1 MAFLVQQ
8 DQLFVLKGT
17 KGRDVK
23 RTVGIHQQDLVTD
36 EGRSGTESGQ
46 GIVAARTEGHMPF
59 MMKQHREF
67 FLEFA
72 PFSNTFPFLVMVQPG
87 FGDNQG
93 SGTTEVIVVIV
104 DADNG
109 MFLAR

>member
-1 MAFLVQQ
+1 MALVVQE

-23 RTVGIHQQDLVTD
+23 RPVGIHQQDLVTD

-46 GIVAARTEGHMPF
+46 GIVATRTEGHMRF
-59 MMKQHREF
+59 VMKQHREF

-72 PFSNTFPFLVMVQPG
+72 PFSNTFPFRVMVQPG

-93 SGTTEVIVVIV
+93 SGTTQVIVVIV
-104 DADNG
+104 DVDNG
-109 MFLAR
+109 MFLAY